1 MAGIPVVH
9 LGGTSELRKRMVRF
23 PLKPLKQ
30 ARCRLMTQSFADIAA
45 AITRTGFAFAEAG
58 DMRAVLEGAGLKD
71 WEAFAKSWDD
81 LGVDTYMAD
90 GGRYR
95 RRRFAVFRATAEG
108 VARKPHQPHYQSRD
122 YNPLN
127 GDIER
132 WFEPVKPE
140 IAGHPALRAILDTCY
155 RLFHELTPAATR
167 PSSWHVEIHQFRI
180 EANAAEAGQPTPE
193 GMHRDGVDWVL
204 VLLVDRVNIR
214 SGETTIAD
222 QRKRPLGSF
231 TLTGALDAAMTDDN
245 RVYHG
250 VTPVTPLDPARPGH
264 RDVLVVTF
272 RRE

>member
-1 MAGIPVVH
+1 MTESLSDI
-9 LGGTSELRKRMVRF
+9 GGHV
-23 PLKPLKQ
+23 
-30 ARCRLMTQSFADIAA
+30 A
-45 AITRTGFAFAEAG
+45 RTGFARVRAP
-58 DMRAVLEGAGLKD
+58 DMLGVLESAGLAD
-71 WEAFAKSWDD
+71 WDGFAQSWDD

-95 RRRFAVFRATAEG
+95 RRRFSVFRATAEG
-108 VARKPHQPHYQSRD
+108 VVRKPHQPHYQSRD

-132 WFEPVKPE
+132 WFEPVTDR
-140 IAGHPALRAILDTCY
+140 IATHPALRAILETCH
-155 RLFHELTPAATR
+155 RLFDGLTPAQRR
-167 PSSWHVEIHQFRI
+167 PPAWHVETHQFRI
-180 EANAAEAGQPTPE
+180 EAGEGVEGRPTPE

-204 VLLVDRVNIR
+204 VLLVSRVNIE

-222 QRKRPLGSF
+222 LRHNLLGSF
-231 TLTGALDAAMTDDN
+231 TLTEPLDAAVTDDN

-250 VTPVTPLDPARPGH
+250 VTAVTPLDPAQPGH

>member
-1 MAGIPVVH
+1 
-9 LGGTSELRKRMVRF
+9 
-23 PLKPLKQ
+23 
-30 ARCRLMTQSFADIAA
+30 MTQSFADISREV
-45 AITRTGFAFAEAG
+45 TRTGFAFVEAP
-58 DMRAVLEGAGLKD
+58 DMRAVLEGAGLHD
-71 WEAFAKSWDD
+71 WNAFAKSWDD

-95 RRRFAVFRATAEG
+95 RRRFAVFRATTEG
-108 VARKPHQPHYQSRD
+108 LVRKPHQPHYQSRD

-140 IAGHPALRAILDTCY
+140 IAQHPALRAVLDTCY
-155 RLFHELTPAATR
+155 RLFHGLTPMAMR
-167 PSSWHVEIHQFRI
+167 PASWHVETHQFRI
-180 EANAAEAGQPTPE
+180 EANSAEAGQPTPE

-204 VLLVDRVNIR
+204 VLLVDRVNVQ
-214 SGETTIAD
+214 SGETTVANL
-222 QRKRPLGSF
+222 QRHALGSF
-231 TLTGALDAAMTDDN
+231 TLTEPMDAAVTDDN

-250 VTPVTPLDPARPGH
+250 VTPVTPLDPIRQGH

>member
-1 MAGIPVVH
+1 
-9 LGGTSELRKRMVRF
+9 
-23 PLKPLKQ
+23 
-30 ARCRLMTQSFADIAA
+30 MTESLDDIARA
-45 AITRTGFAFAEAG
+45 VARDGFAFVHG
-58 DMRAVLEGAGLKD
+58 LDMRAVLEPAGLAD
-71 WEAFAKSWDD
+71 WEAFAASWDD

-108 VARKPHQPHYQSRD
+108 IARKPHQPHYQSRD

-132 WFEPVKPE
+132 WFDPVKPE
-140 IAGHPALRAILDTCY
+140 IGNHPALRAILERCFE
-155 RLFHELTPAATR
+155 LFQGLTPAATR
-167 PSSWHVEIHQFRI
+167 PASWHVETHQFRI
-180 EANAAEAGQPTPE
+180 EANGAEAGQPTPE

-204 VLLVDRVNIR
+204 VLLVRRVNIK
-214 SGETTIAD
+214 SGETTVAD

-231 TLTGALDAAMTDDN
+231 TLTDPLDAAVTDDN

-250 VTPVTPLDPARPGH
+250 VTAVTPLDPAQPGH